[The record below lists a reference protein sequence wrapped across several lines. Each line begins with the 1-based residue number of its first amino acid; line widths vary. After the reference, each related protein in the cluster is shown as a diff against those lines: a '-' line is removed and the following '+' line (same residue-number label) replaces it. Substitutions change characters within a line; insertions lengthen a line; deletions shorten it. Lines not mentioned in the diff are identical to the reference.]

1 MSEGASR
8 FFNAIQD
15 AAKRSDAELI
25 DLFVYYLTVEADNA
39 AASASGIE
47 DCFRACHLTPPA
59 RIRAHLSEGLRS
71 KPQRFVKVDGGYSL
85 QRHHRE
91 TLSKFLGAERVIAQ
105 TSVELRKLEE
115 KVSEGAPKEF
125 LKETIDC
132 FEAGANRATIVMCW
146 ILTMDHLFELVLKK
160 HLAVFNAELAKVN
173 DKRIKVSVIATRDDF
188 SEIPEGKFIELLRA
202 ASVISNDVRKI
213 LDQKLGTRNSSAHP
227 SGVSIKGSKVIDF
240 VEDLIENVV
249 LKYPV
254 S

>member
-8 FFNAIQD
+8 FFNAIEG

-25 DLFVYYLTVEADNA
+25 DLFVYFLTVESGNV
-39 AASASGIE
+39 AASASNVE

-91 TLSKFLGAERVIAQ
+91 TLSKFLGAERVVVQAN
-105 TSVELRKLEE
+105 VELRKLER
-115 KVSEGAPKEF
+115 KVSEGAAKEF

-160 HLAVFNAELAKVN
+160 HLPAFNAELAKVA
-173 DKRIKVSVIATRDDF
+173 DKRVKVSTVSVRDDF
-188 SEIPEGKFIELLRA
+188 SEIPENKFTELLRA
-202 ASVISNDVRKI
+202 AGIVSNDVRKI
-213 LDQKLGTRNSSAHP
+213 LDQKLGVRNSSAHP
-227 SGVSIKGSKVIDF
+227 SGISIKRSKVIDF
-240 VEDLIENVV
+240 VEDLVENVLV
-249 LKYPV
+249 KYPI
-254 S
+254 